1 MTVIQLL
8 QNNSI
13 RPILYYIKLSSSF
26 QDSPDNFHKYTKID
40 SKFIYEST
48 IANAK
53 LFLIVIKMIYDLS
66 HNDNLSS
73 LSILGEHIL

>member
-26 QDSPDNFHKYTKID
+26 QGNPDSFHKYTKID